1 MDPRRIHLKR
11 RSRLIDHRPMT
22 HAFVNHSNP
31 KDITEIRGNCTN
43 CGKKAL
49 LTVSFEVHLFR
60 HAVRRGVTTAVRSRG
75 PRISSFFLPFSL
87 LFFYSSLSPSL
98 SLSFSLASSNLLVPS
113 VSLTPFASTF
123 GDSRYVTPF
132 PSLRGKIKDRK
143 AGCTKKKGST
153 LHSQI
158 TIGRHRWN
166 INMDTGL
173 GGWLPQPAV
182 VAGQLACQLACCPVL

>member
-49 LTVSFEVHLFR
+49 LTVSFEVDLFR

-98 SLSFSLASSNLLVPS
+98 SLSLFLSLPPICSFLPFLSPLSLQLLAIVVTLLRFP
-113 VSLTPFASTF
+113 PF
-123 GDSRYVTPF
+123 GE
-132 PSLRGKIKDRK
+132 K
-143 AGCTKKKGST
+143 
-153 LHSQI
+153 
-158 TIGRHRWN
+158 
-166 INMDTGL
+166 
-173 GGWLPQPAV
+173 
-182 VAGQLACQLACCPVL
+182 

>member
-49 LTVSFEVHLFR
+49 LTVSFEVDLFR

-98 SLSFSLASSNLLVPS
+98 SLSFSLASSNLLIPS
-113 VSLTPFASTF
+113 VSLTPFASTPQFLAIVVTLLRFLPF
-123 GDSRYVTPF
+123 GE
-132 PSLRGKIKDRK
+132 K
-143 AGCTKKKGST
+143 
-153 LHSQI
+153 
-158 TIGRHRWN
+158 
-166 INMDTGL
+166 
-173 GGWLPQPAV
+173 
-182 VAGQLACQLACCPVL
+182 

>member
-11 RSRLIDHRPMT
+11 RSRLTDHRPMT
-22 HAFVNHSNP
+22 HAFVNYSNP

-49 LTVSFEVHLFR
+49 LTVSFEVDLFR

-98 SLSFSLASSNLLVPS
+98 SLSLFLSLPPICSFLPFLSPLSLQLLAIVVTLLRFP
-113 VSLTPFASTF
+113 PF
-123 GDSRYVTPF
+123 GE
-132 PSLRGKIKDRK
+132 K
-143 AGCTKKKGST
+143 
-153 LHSQI
+153 
-158 TIGRHRWN
+158 
-166 INMDTGL
+166 
-173 GGWLPQPAV
+173 
-182 VAGQLACQLACCPVL
+182 